1 MTRMHDLRIIGG
13 QFRGRKIKHPETVTV
28 RPTKDRIREAV
39 FNMIAEHVPGAS
51 VLDLFA
57 GSGAFGL
64 ESLSRGAERVVF
76 VEQDSS
82 CSSVLAGNI
91 SSLEVEAQTAII
103 RKDAFKSIELLNEDK
118 EGFDLIFSDPPY
130 NMGMAKKTL
139 IMINHYDIL
148 NPSGL
153 LIIEHHRREEISDL
167 SGNVSLCKQK
177 TYKDISISVFR
188 KK

>member
-1 MTRMHDLRIIGG
+1 MARMRDLRIIGG
-13 QFRGRKIKHPETVTV
+13 QFRGKKIKHPETEAV

-39 FNMIAEHVPGAS
+39 FNMIAGYVPGAK

-64 ESLSRGAERVVF
+64 ESLSRGAERAVF
-76 VEQDSS
+76 VEQDSL
-82 CSSVLAGNI
+82 CSSVLEGNI
-91 SSLEVEAQTAII
+91 ESLRVGDKTSII
-103 RKDAFKSIELLNEDK
+103 REDTFKAIELLDKDK
-118 EGFDLIFSDPPY
+118 EGFDLVFSDPPY

-153 LIIEHHRREEISDL
+153 LIIEHHEAESIPDS
-167 SGNVSLCKQK
+167 SGDVSLFKQK

>member
-1 MTRMHDLRIIGG
+1 MAKMRDMRIIGG
-13 QFRGRKIKHPETVTV
+13 QFRGRKIKHPEIEAV

-39 FNMIAEHVPGAS
+39 FNMVAGYVPGAC

-64 ESLSRGAERVVF
+64 ESLSRGAEKAVF
-76 VEQDSS
+76 VEQDSL
-82 CSSVLAGNI
+82 CSKVLADNI
-91 SSLEVEAQTAII
+91 SSLGIGDKATII
-103 RKDAFKSIELLNEDK
+103 QEDTFKSLELLNEDK
-118 EGFDLIFSDPPY
+118 ESFDLVFSDPPY
-130 NMGMAKKTL
+130 NMGMSKKTL

-153 LIIEHHRREEISDL
+153 LIIEHHEAEEIPDS
-167 SGNVSLCKQK
+167 SGDVSLFKQK